1 MKKYIY
7 KIKLVVVA
15 VLVLSSCAVDD
26 DPAITNPV
34 GNIEA
39 SLPSALVRIDP
50 AATSH
55 DLEVSLTSALPTS
68 AQVDYNLDGVSLVA
82 RGDQGSNTI
91 TITVD
96 MSASLFRTVSLTD
109 IIMFYA
115 SAQNINVTVSETNNT
130 TTIVRGTDNFA
141 VLTWGNNTDID
152 LLLTTS
158 PAPAAPYTDNP
169 ATTIDLSLLVVP
181 QEIVTLPPTLP
192 DGAYAVSIV
201 PFAAFSTPIDFNLTV
216 IAGDAAHNLTGTVD
230 SGLAA
235 GGGFFA
241 PIVYNTV
248 VEFATI
254 TKSGGSYTVV
264 NQL

>member
-7 KIKLVVVA
+7 KVKLVIIA
-15 VLVLSSCAVDD
+15 ALVLTSCAVDD
-26 DPAITNPV
+26 DDPTVNVI

-39 SLPSALVRIDP
+39 SLPSALVRIGASD
-50 AATSH
+50 ASY
-55 DLEVSLTSALPTS
+55 DLTVNLSSALPTS
-68 AQVDYNLDGVSLVA
+68 AQVDYTLDGTALVA
-82 RGDQGSNTI
+82 RGNQGSNTI

-96 MSASLFRTVSLTD
+96 MSGSLFRTVSLTD

-115 SAQNINVTVSETNNT
+115 SAQNLNVTVSETNKT

-141 VLTWGNNTDID
+141 VLTWGNTTDID

-158 PAPAAPYTDNP
+158 PAPAAPYTNDP

-201 PFAAFSTPIDFNLTV
+201 PFAAFNTPIDFNLTV
-216 IAGDAAHNLTGTVD
+216 IAGNAAHNLTGTVD

-235 GGGFFA
+235 GGGFFS

-254 TKSGGSYTVV
+254 TKAGSNYTVV